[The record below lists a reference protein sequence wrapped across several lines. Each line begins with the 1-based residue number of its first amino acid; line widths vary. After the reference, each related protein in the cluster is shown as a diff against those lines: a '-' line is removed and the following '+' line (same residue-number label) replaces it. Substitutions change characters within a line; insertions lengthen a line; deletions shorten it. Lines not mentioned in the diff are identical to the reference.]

1 MNLRFFRSIK
11 FKIFVAF
18 ALCIAIMCALGG
30 AGIYS
35 LSRSNANLKG
45 VYESNVL
52 PILDIS
58 SVLADELDVRIRI
71 RNLAVEKGAGKA
83 ADLATRIKSDEQD
96 ASQHWH
102 NYYPANISN
111 GDEKAVADQIDA
123 LIKQT
128 ENSVAGIVADPST
141 FESVASGSMRE
152 ANDNLIADLRRDV
165 TLNTN
170 QAKAA
175 NQSGGQAYTATLWVL
190 GILLLCGV
198 LLGAGILTMLVHAIS
213 TPLGK
218 ALLIADEIAGG
229 HLDNEIRITETD
241 EFGELLNSLKKMDHS
256 LSATVREIKTSTES
270 IAVAAGEIA
279 QGNQDLSKRTE
290 MQASSLEE
298 TAASMEELTSTVKQN
313 TENAR
318 QAVQLAISATE
329 TAVRGGSVVS
339 EVIDT
344 MGGISASSSS
354 IVEIIS
360 VIEGIAFQTNILAL
374 NAAVEAARAG
384 EQGRGFAVVAGE
396 VRTLAQRSAAA
407 AKEIKA
413 LIETSV
419 AKVQVGSNLVGRAGE
434 TMNEIVVAV
443 KRVTDV
449 MNEISAAS
457 VEQSTGIEQINQAVT
472 QMDQITQQN
481 AALVEQAAAAASSME
496 EQGHHLAETVAV
508 FRLKG
513 ASDRGIREPAASRA
527 IALKRPD
534 LTRTSVKRAGVNR
547 PEVKRPE
554 VKRPEPKS
562 PAATGAVAAVRPIAK
577 PAGLPA
583 EDDWTAF

>member
-1 MNLRFFRSIK
+1 MNPRFFRSIK
-11 FKIFVAF
+11 FKIFLAF

-71 RNLAVEKGAGKA
+71 RNLAVEKDAAKA
-83 ADLATRIKSDEQD
+83 DNLVTRIKSDQQD
-96 ASQHWH
+96 IAQHWH
-102 NYYPANISN
+102 NYYRANISN
-111 GDEKAVADQIDA
+111 SDEKALTEQIDD

-128 ENSVAGIVADPST
+128 EASVNGVMADLST

-152 ANDNLIADLRRDV
+152 ANDILIADLRRDV
-165 TLNTN
+165 TLNAN
-170 QAKAA
+170 QAKDA
-175 NQSGGQAYTATLWVL
+175 NQLGEQAYTTTLWVL
-190 GILLLCGV
+190 GMLLLCGA
-198 LLGAGILTMLVHAIS
+198 LLGAGILLVLVRAIS

-229 HLDNEIRITETD
+229 QLDNDIHITETD
-241 EFGELLNSLKKMDHS
+241 EFGALLNSLKRMDQS
-256 LSATVREIKTSTES
+256 LSGTVREIKTSTAS

-279 QGNQDLSKRTE
+279 QGNQDLSERTE

-339 EVIDT
+339 EVIET
-344 MGGISASSSS
+344 MSGISTSSRS

-407 AKEIKA
+407 AKEIKS

-419 AKVQVGSNLVGRAGE
+419 SKVQLGSNLVGRAGE
-434 TMNEIVVAV
+434 TMQEIVVAV

-496 EQGHHLAETVAV
+496 EQGRHLSETVAV

-513 ASDRGIREPAASRA
+513 ASDRGLREPAAN
-527 IALKRPD
+527 
-534 LTRTSVKRAGVNR
+534 RTIVAGR
-547 PEVKRPE
+547 FR
-554 VKRPEPKS
+554 S
-562 PAATGAVAAVRPIAK
+562 PISAP
-577 PAGLPA
+577 
-583 EDDWTAF
+583 

>member
-1 MNLRFFRSIK
+1 MSSRFFRSIK
-11 FKIFVAF
+11 FKISLAF
-18 ALCIAIMCALGG
+18 ALCIAIMFALGG

-35 LSRSNANLKG
+35 LSRSNGNLKN

-58 SVLADELDVRIRI
+58 SVLADSLDVRIRI
-71 RNLAVEKGAGKA
+71 RNLAVEKDPTKA
-83 ADLATRIKSDEQD
+83 ANLAARIRADEQD
-96 ASQHWH
+96 ASQHWKD
-102 NYYPANISN
+102 YYPGNVSSS
-111 GDEKAVADQIDA
+111 DEKAVADRIDQ

-128 ENSVAGIVADPST
+128 DDSVAGIIADPTT
-141 FESVASGSMRE
+141 FESVASGTMRE
-152 ANDNLIADLRRDV
+152 AYDTLIANLRDDV
-165 TLNTN
+165 TINAN
-170 QAKAA
+170 KAKDA
-175 NQSGGQAYTATLWVL
+175 NQRGAQAYTTTLWVL
-190 GILLLCGV
+190 GCLLACGV
-198 LLGAGILTMLVHAIS
+198 LFGASILVFLVRAIS

-218 ALLIADEIAGG
+218 ALLIAEEIAGG
-229 HLDNEIRITETD
+229 QLENEIRITETD
-241 EFGELLNSLKKMDHS
+241 EFGDLLNSLKKMDGS
-256 LSATVREIKTSTES
+256 LTNTVREIKTSTES

-318 QAVQLAISATE
+318 QAAQLAISATE

-339 EVIDT
+339 EVIET
-344 MGGISASSSS
+344 MGGISSSSNS

-396 VRTLAQRSAAA
+396 VRVLAQRSAAA
-407 AKEIKA
+407 AKEIKS

-419 AKVQVGSNLVGRAGE
+419 AKVQVGSNLVGRAGQ
-434 TMNEIVVAV
+434 TMEEIVVAV

-449 MNEISAAS
+449 MNEISSAS

-496 EQGHHLAETVAV
+496 EQGHHLSETVSI

-513 ASDRGIREPAASRA
+513 VSPHSTSQASAPSRP
-527 IALKRPD
+527 ALKRPD
-534 LTRTSVKRAGVNR
+534 LARTG
-547 PEVKRPE
+547 VKRPDT
-554 VKRPEPKS
+554 KRPDPKPRTTGGS
-562 PAATGAVAAVRPIAK
+562 AAPAPIRPMAK

>member
-1 MNLRFFRSIK
+1 MNSRFLRSIK
-11 FKIFVAF
+11 FKIFLAF
-18 ALCIAIMCALGG
+18 ALCIAIMFALGG

-35 LSRSNANLKG
+35 LSRSNGNLKD

-71 RNLAVEKGAGKA
+71 RNLAVEQDATKA
-83 ADLATRIKSDEQD
+83 ANLTARIKADEQD
-96 ASQHWH
+96 ASQHWTA
-102 NYYPANISN
+102 YYPGNVSS
-111 GDEKAVADQIDA
+111 GDEKAVADRIDQ
-123 LIKQT
+123 LMKQT
-128 ENSVAGIVADPST
+128 DNSVAGIMANPST
-141 FESVASGSMRE
+141 FESVASGTMRD
-152 ANDNLIADLRRDV
+152 AYDALIVNLRNDV
-165 TLNTN
+165 TLNAN
-170 QAKAA
+170 QAKDA
-175 NQSGGQAYTATLWVL
+175 NQRGEQAYTTTLWVL
-190 GILLLCGV
+190 GLLLVCGV
-198 LLGAGILTMLVHAIS
+198 LLGTGILMFLVRAIS

-218 ALLIADEIAGG
+218 ALLIANEIAGG
-229 HLDNEIRITETD
+229 QLDNEIRITETD
-241 EFGELLNSLKKMDHS
+241 EFGELLNSLKKMDNS
-256 LSATVREIKTSTES
+256 LANTVREIKTSTES

-329 TAVRGGSVVS
+329 TAVRGGTVVS
-339 EVIDT
+339 EVIET
-344 MGGISASSSS
+344 MSGISSSSSS

-396 VRTLAQRSAAA
+396 VRVLAQRSAAA
-407 AKEIKA
+407 AKEIKS

-419 AKVQVGSNLVGRAGE
+419 AKVQVGSNLVSRAGQ
-434 TMNEIVVAV
+434 TMDEIVVAV

-449 MNEISAAS
+449 MNEISSAS
-457 VEQSTGIEQINQAVT
+457 VEQSTGIEQINQAVN
-472 QMDQITQQN
+472 QMDEITQQN

-496 EQGHHLAETVAV
+496 EQGHHLSETVSV

-513 ASDRGIREPAASRA
+513 ASTHSASHLPAPSRP
-527 IALKRPD
+527 ALKRPD
-534 LTRTSVKRAGVNR
+534 LARSAVKRAD
-547 PEVKRPE
+547 VKRPD
-554 VKRPEPKS
+554 PKS
-562 PAATGAVAAVRPIAK
+562 RAEGGTAPPTPVRPMAK
-577 PAGLPA
+577 PVGVPA
-583 EDDWTAF
+583 DDDWTAF